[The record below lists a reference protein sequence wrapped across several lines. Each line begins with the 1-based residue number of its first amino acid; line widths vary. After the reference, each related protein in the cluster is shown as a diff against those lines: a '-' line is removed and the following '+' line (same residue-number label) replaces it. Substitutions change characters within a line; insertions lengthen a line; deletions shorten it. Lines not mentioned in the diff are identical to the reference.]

1 MQSHFVFHAARS
13 WIKVVLTEYGPDCLA
28 ENAFRNIFQ
37 CTSSF
42 LQRICG
48 VSQSNLMYGSSAFI
62 YILFILLPIQRCNR
76 VFLSTFFSS
85 SHLFSVFP
93 SHTGLSSHLS
103 HTQPDVLCAPGS
115 GGRADVLSVPE
126 VFFFSLECVSAP
138 QLTTFL
144 KCSSSVKHKDPP
156 QT

>member
-42 LQRICG
+42 LQMICG

-103 HTQPDVLCAPGS
+103 HTQPDVLRPMFC
-115 GGRADVLSVPE
+115 LSLKC
-126 VFFFSLECVSAP
+126 FFFHQNVSLPHNS
-138 QLTTFL
+138 LHF
-144 KCSSSVKHKDPP
+144 
-156 QT
+156 

>member
-1 MQSHFVFHAARS
+1 M
-13 WIKVVLTEYGPDCLA
+13 
-28 ENAFRNIFQ
+28 
-37 CTSSF
+37 
-42 LQRICG
+42 ICG

-76 VFLSTFFSS
+76 VFLSTFFSP

-156 QT
+156 QTWINFKPYPTNLCFISVLFTYIIINKVFQSETIGI